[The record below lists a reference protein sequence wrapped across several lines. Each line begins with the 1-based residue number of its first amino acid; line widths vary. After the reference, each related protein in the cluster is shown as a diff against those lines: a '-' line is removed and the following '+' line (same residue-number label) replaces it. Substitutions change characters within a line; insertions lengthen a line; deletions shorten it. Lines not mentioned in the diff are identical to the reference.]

1 MTSPTTTR
9 QSYKLSLTFLSL
21 LLCSMVVATPTSHT
35 LNTHNAAT
43 DTTLSN
49 LDLKADENFLC
60 PEDCHCVLAHN
71 THKPFLHA
79 KCSSLKGLK
88 AEGVLKA
95 TLPIH
100 SIDLSF
106 LNLTRLAHSLEK
118 LHDLTSIDL
127 SHNELHEIG
136 HLGRRI
142 KKLNLKHNRINSS
155 KLSKLPQH
163 VQSLNLQ
170 HNDITNLPLEFTKLT
185 QLQSL
190 ELAHNQI
197 NCSCETLEV
206 RNWLQEHHVFME
218 HPVKCFYPALYK
230 GKSWLQVKQSVVC
243 EKEKR
248 LGYNAADEEENEL
261 MMGDQPFE
269 ASGDEVQ
276 DEEELGKDFMPIDN
290 NNKKTTS
297 AQNSALTMMNEVEG
311 SGDLSELNL
320 PLDMLDTST
329 NVAPI
334 EDVTTD
340 MPEDDDEG
348 SGSGGGLLFIP
359 AIHHEQV
366 IADDFDM
373 PESKEEHADENDDD
387 VNDNKPIEEP
397 EAHPDVF
404 HHSLGIFDGDEK
416 PRPSTEEPEPV
427 EEEEIKPVVV
437 PSLSEGNDMATE
449 GPESDAVAHAKMG
462 ETKDDSNATYFLL
475 GVIGLIVIGLLLY
488 VAIKRCKNSSR
499 RNDPENPQTE
509 LVDMDKKQLG
519 KPLRNGVPEHVPL
532 IGEKTKSDMAKPI
545 NGSKPYDADTK
556 DGPSQNEP
564 LLNGNGNANG
574 NGAAH
579 AEEPEHSRPSSQ
591 TQSAPHEYYPISPR
605 YPPPQSPRASKYSQQ
620 PQQAEPNNNDPNQP
634 YLPSS
639 PKSGRYSPV
648 YSPETG
654 RVKIKLSETPRPKTP
669 MLVTRSRSNAGDIIT
684 TPVRPTQIQGDSLQV
699 PAVHTAATNGHAG
712 H

>member
-9 QSYKLSLTFLSL
+9 QSYKLSLTLLSL
-21 LLCSMVVATPTSHT
+21 LLCSMVVATPTAHT
-35 LNTHNAAT
+35 TTHAV
-43 DTTLSN
+43 DTSSSSSPV
-49 LDLKADENFLC
+49 DLKADENYLC

-79 KCSSLKGLK
+79 KCTSLKGLQSEK
-88 AEGVLKA
+88 PLEA
-95 TLPIH
+95 TLPVH

-106 LNLTRLAHSLEK
+106 LNLTRLAKSLEK

-155 KLSKLPQH
+155 KLSKMPQH

-206 RNWLQEHHVFME
+206 RNWLQERHVFME
-218 HPVKCFYPALYK
+218 HPVKCFYPTLYK
-230 GKSWLQVKQSVVC
+230 GKSWLQVKQSAVC

-248 LGYNAADEEENEL
+248 LGYNAAEEEENEL

-276 DEEELGKDFMPIDN
+276 DEEELGKDFMPIDSN
-290 NNKKTTS
+290 TKKTTS
-297 AQNSALTMMNEVEG
+297 AQNSALTMLNEVEG
-311 SGDLSELNL
+311 SGDLSEMNL

-329 NVAPI
+329 NSAPVD
-334 EDVTTD
+334 EVTTD
-340 MPEDDDEG
+340 MPEEDDEG
-348 SGSGGGLLFIP
+348 SGSGGGMLFIP
-359 AIHHEQV
+359 AIHREHV
-366 IADDFDM
+366 ITDDFDI
-373 PESKEEHADENDDD
+373 PESKEEDDGD
-387 VNDNKPIEEP
+387 LNEDDMNDNKPIEEP
-397 EAHPDVF
+397 AVDSDVF
-404 HHSLGIFDGDEK
+404 RHNLGIFDGDEK
-416 PRPSTEEPEPV
+416 PRPSTEEPEV

-437 PSLSEGNDMATE
+437 PTLGEGNEPSTD
-449 GPESDAVAHAKMG
+449 GPETDAVAHAKMG

-488 VAIKRCKNSSR
+488 VAIKRCKHSSH

-545 NGSKPYDADTK
+545 NGSKPYDGDTK
-556 DGPSQNEP
+556 DGPNQNEP
-564 LLNGNGNANG
+564 LLNKNGNANG

-579 AEEPEHSRPSSQ
+579 ADEPEDSRPGSQ
-591 TQSAPHEYYPISPR
+591 LQAPHEYYPISPR

-620 PQQAEPNNNDPNQP
+620 PQQAEQNNNDPNQP

-684 TPVRPTQIQGDSLQV
+684 TPVRPSQMESFQAT
-699 PAVHTAATNGHAG
+699 PVHTAATNGHAVG
-712 H
+712 DH